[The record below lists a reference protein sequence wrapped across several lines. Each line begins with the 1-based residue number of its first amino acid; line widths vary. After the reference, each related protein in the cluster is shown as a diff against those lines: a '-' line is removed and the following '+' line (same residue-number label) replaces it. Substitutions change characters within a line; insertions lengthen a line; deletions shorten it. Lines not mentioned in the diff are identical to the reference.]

1 MLYAL
6 FVGSCLWPS
15 RVTFTA
21 SADMLGAYLTSPAS
35 RPSCAACPS
44 ACPRRALC
52 VRRVPQCSH
61 AYDACHAVL
70 AVLASP
76 CVMLHALMFLVLLVR
91 DCLFQAILDV
101 MPYSP
106 AIHARSEFD
115 LCHICGRTLA
125 FCGVCS
131 RVYAR
136 QTLRIG
142 ALRCLLS
149 TCQTGV
155 PSGN

>member
-1 MLYAL
+1 
-6 FVGSCLWPS
+6 
-15 RVTFTA
+15 
-21 SADMLGAYLTSPAS
+21 
-35 RPSCAACPS
+35 
-44 ACPRRALC
+44 
-52 VRRVPQCSH
+52 
-61 AYDACHAVL
+61 
-70 AVLASP
+70 
-76 CVMLHALMFLVLLVR
+76 MFLVLLVR

-101 MPYSP
+101 MPCSP

-142 ALRCLLS
+142 GIAMPAIYMSDRSSIRQLGVLQLASAFGVCLGAQKQSLRFVLS
-149 TCQTGV
+149 GL
-155 PSGN
+155 